1 MSLNLYGSEY
11 LSAREAAA
19 LFSYSPDY
27 ISRLCRNG
35 QVRSQRVGKSWFVE
49 RESLKAFAL
58 KSELEAEERKSE
70 LRAER
75 INEIK
80 DSITIQAATSSGSS
94 SLMQYGLQ
102 AARVAAFVLGV
113 SAFIFFTAT
122 PGALG
127 RLQNNFAE
135 LIAVNTDL
143 VFESNLAAVGVT
155 ENSLSAPQRN
165 TTENFS
171 AAQTDSTYTS
181 GRLGISARYYYSIS
195 GYHIYLKTWAGG
207 NLSTTYTQNV
217 SGAISSAGAL
227 KRTATKALAG
237 AVTSAGALA
246 KGIQYSLSLIGGMN
260 PSGALTT
267 LKAFGRVFAGTVT
280 SSGAVTRSTTKGLGG
295 AVSSAGALKR
305 TATKT
310 LVGAATSSG
319 AAALT
324 TTKALAGAVTSAGAL
339 TLGRLYARAFSG
351 AISSAGALASVRQV
365 YAGIPPATRTAV
377 VAAVGRIALVAAGV
391 RTWVVERGERTDKVE
406 Q

>member
-1 MSLNLYGSEY
+1 MALPASDTFANLSNWTTLSGSPWVSSNRY
-11 LSAREAAA
+11 TG
-19 LFSYSPDY
+19 
-27 ISRLCRNG
+27 NG
-35 QVRSQRVGKSWFVE
+35 
-49 RESLKAFAL
+49 
-58 KSELEAEERKSE
+58 
-70 LRAER
+70 
-75 INEIK
+75 
-80 DSITIQAATSSGSS
+80 TTSSSMAMSYWTPDTPNDAQYSECAFDSAGNTNAYGGPMVRCATGAASGYGFQSGSNGAADIVKYS
-94 SLMQYGLQ
+94 SGTRTSLASASMGTLSNGD
-102 AARVAAFVLGV
+102 VLRIEANG
-113 SAFIFFTAT
+113 STITAKLNGST
-122 PGALG
+122 SGCP
-127 RLQNNFAE
+127 
-135 LIAVNTDL
+135 
-143 VFESNLAAVGVT
+143 
-155 ENSLSAPQRN
+155 
-165 TTENFS
+165 

-181 GRLGISARYYYSIS
+181 GRLGISARYYYQIS